1 MVRAIQKEYFVK
13 YRVEIIVF
21 TIFLVY
27 LLILRIFI
35 PISNGRLLPGLS
47 YIPLG
52 EGFADWDYFVMMS
65 RDIFSIFKGKIVEP
79 FCYRPFIPLIAGL
92 LPFNIEIS
100 YSLITFLSIY
110 LTGIMLYF
118 TLRLKFNKM
127 LSLFGLVMFC
137 LLCYLPSNWIITDY
151 SFFHVELFMIY
162 LVDVESWLI
171 IICCFYCILS
181 SKKIGFAISLTLGVL
196 IKEVV
201 LFTIPVFLIYELL
214 ENDRNEGKRQ
224 KFYSFLRNIQYIVPG
239 ILTFLILHFIVIPQ
253 PTSEV
258 PAWYL
263 YYEKND
269 YGSIGM
275 ILAFIGKRIDQIIND
290 PLKLFQWTIG
300 IWGIPLVL
308 LWFFNKK
315 SDFVYWLK
323 LYGIFIILVY
333 LQLFWGMAEGKYI
346 DLAFFPMIS
355 LGVSGLNR
363 TSILINNKIKDVYGS
378 SDTKRICN

>member
-1 MVRAIQKEYFVK
+1 MARAIQKENIIK
-13 YRVEIIVF
+13 YRAEIIVF
-21 TIFLVY
+21 AIFLMY
-27 LLILRIFI
+27 LLILRIVI
-35 PISNGRLLPGLS
+35 PISNGRLLPSLS

-65 RDIFSIFKGKIVEP
+65 RDIFSIFKGEIVEP
-79 FCYRPFIPLIAGL
+79 FCYRPLIPLIAGL
-92 LPFNIEIS
+92 LPFNLEIS
-100 YSLITFLSIY
+100 YSLITLISIY

-127 LSLFGLVMFC
+127 LSIFGLVMFC
-137 LLCYLPSNWIITDY
+137 FLSYLPPNWIITQY

-162 LVDVESWLI
+162 LVDVEAWLI

-181 SKKIGFAISLTLGVL
+181 SKKMGYAFFLVLGIL

-214 ENDRNEGKRQ
+214 ENDRNEGKRK
-224 KFYSFLRNIQYIVPG
+224 KFYSFLKATQYIVPG
-239 ILTFLILHFIVIPQ
+239 ILTYLLMHFIVVPQ

-258 PAWYL
+258 LPWYQ
-263 YYEKND
+263 YYGEND

-275 ILAFIGKRIDQIIND
+275 ILEFIRKRIDQIIND
-290 PLKLFQWTIG
+290 PLEIFRWTIG
-300 IWGIPLVL
+300 IWGIPLVI

-315 SDFVYWLK
+315 SDFIYWLK

-346 DLAFFPMIS
+346 DLAFFPMIF
-355 LGVSGLNR
+355 LAVSGLNN
-363 TSILINNKIKDVYGS
+363 TSIIINNKIEDAYGAS
-378 SDTKRICN
+378 VTKRLYK